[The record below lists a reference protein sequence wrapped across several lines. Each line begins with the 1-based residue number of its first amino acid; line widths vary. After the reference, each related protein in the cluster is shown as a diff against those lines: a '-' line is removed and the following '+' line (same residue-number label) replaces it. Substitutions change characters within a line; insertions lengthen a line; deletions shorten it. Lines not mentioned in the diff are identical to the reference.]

1 VEVVE
6 SFVWSLD
13 RSTPPHAS
21 DTLKLLM
28 AVQQNFGI
36 TTPKPPAHCACVMPF
51 YQSCVLAETLSP
63 ERNVQDHSDFRD
75 MMHDLVRGLGVSPS
89 QGVLVSPPGKSIP
102 MVSTPVQSGLVRGCP
117 LPFKVGLL
125 MEIRLRFSCCLFFH
139 KSSPPD
145 AERPSPP

>member
-1 VEVVE
+1 ME

-51 YQSCVLAETLSP
+51 YL
-63 ERNVQDHSDFRD
+63 QDHSDFRD

-117 LPFKVGLL
+117 LPFKEGLL